1 MTESTR
7 LTIVSWFRGLP
18 PKMQG
23 MIGAGLLAWG
33 TAGLFISDAAEKNMG
48 FEPTE
53 QEKEALRSVVPKI
66 SMVER
71 D

>member
-1 MTESTR
+1 
-7 LTIVSWFRGLP
+7 
-18 PKMQG
+18 

-33 TAGLFISDAAEKNMG
+33 TAGLFISDAAEKNLG
-48 FEPTE
+48 CEATE
-53 QEKEALRSVVPKI
+53 QEKEALKAVVPKI